1 MEIRLFYLRHPTE
14 PYVRY
19 LVSMGEEPEADEYW
33 ELDPN
38 SMYRTLNMFP
48 ELFNWSPVH

>member
-1 MEIRLFYLRHPTE
+1 MEIRLFYLHHPTE
-14 PYVRY
+14 PYVKY
-19 LVSMGEEPEADEYW
+19 HVALEEDAEGEEFW

-38 SMYRTLNMFP
+38 SMYRTLQMFP